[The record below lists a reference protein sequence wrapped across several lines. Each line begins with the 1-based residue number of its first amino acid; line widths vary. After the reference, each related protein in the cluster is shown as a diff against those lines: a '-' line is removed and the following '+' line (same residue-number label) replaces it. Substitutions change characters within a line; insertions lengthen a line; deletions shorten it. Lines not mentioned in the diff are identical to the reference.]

1 MRPRHLERPAG
12 SDGSGVIPMHSEIL
26 LAVLGGATGA
36 AIVTGAVTLIQFFV
50 NRADK
55 NSGKENVQNKAL
67 RYIMLYIIEERAKQ
81 LIEHGSITLE
91 KRRSI
96 HHWHELYHDGLGGNG
111 DADALMAQINKLP
124 LDTED

>member
-1 MRPRHLERPAG
+1 ME
-12 SDGSGVIPMHSEIL
+12 VIASII
-26 LAVLGGATGA
+26 GGACGA

-50 NRADK
+50 SRRDK
-55 NSGKENVQNKAL
+55 KNGKEDVQNKAL

-81 LIEHGSITLE
+81 FIDHGSITLE

-111 DADALMAQINKLP
+111 DADTLMAQVNKLP